1 MTKEILCAGSEKE
14 KEREKQRE
22 KEREICLFF
31 ILMILW
37 ELSKEDFYCIINSSV
52 LNVITL

>member
-1 MTKEILCAGSEKE
+1 MTKQIHLAGSEKE

-31 ILMILW
+31 IV
-37 ELSKEDFYCIINSSV
+37 K
-52 LNVITL
+52 TL